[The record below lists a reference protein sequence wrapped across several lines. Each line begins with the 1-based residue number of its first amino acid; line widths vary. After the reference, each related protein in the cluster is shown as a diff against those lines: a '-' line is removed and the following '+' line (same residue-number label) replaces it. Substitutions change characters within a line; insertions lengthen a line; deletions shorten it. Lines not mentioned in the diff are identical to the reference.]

1 MLVAGIMAGVLSSG
15 VAMGAPR
22 QPLIARPVTPPYDWS
37 GWRLGVYVGGGW
49 NNGSQWTNPDDGDL
63 GALSTS
69 GVVSL
74 FTLSYAWQSGNVVV
88 AVEGGGGPTDVRG
101 NFESHNWNFSG
112 QLKGLETVRGK
123 LGVATGASGNV
134 LWYGT
139 VGAAWAQYKF
149 GSIWPETNSVFSA
162 SSSLNGWTAGAGI
175 EYGIAPN
182 WSLKAEYIHYD
193 FGSGNVNL
201 IPNNDV
207 PVYPVH
213 STNWRV
219 DAFVGGFAYKLGYP
233 QAGR

>member
-1 MLVAGIMAGVLSSG
+1 MRRGANWGGTMHKVQTQKPVGAMLVAGIMAGVLSSG

-37 GWRLGVYVGGGW
+37 GWRGGVYVGGGW

-149 GSIWPETNSVFSA
+149 GSIWPETKFR
-162 SSSLNGWTAGAGI
+162 L
-175 EYGIAPN
+175 
-182 WSLKAEYIHYD
+182 
-193 FGSGNVNL
+193 F
-201 IPNNDV
+201 
-207 PVYPVH
+207 
-213 STNWRV
+213 RV
-219 DAFVGGFAYKLGYP
+219 VKLE
-233 QAGR
+233 RMDRRCRR